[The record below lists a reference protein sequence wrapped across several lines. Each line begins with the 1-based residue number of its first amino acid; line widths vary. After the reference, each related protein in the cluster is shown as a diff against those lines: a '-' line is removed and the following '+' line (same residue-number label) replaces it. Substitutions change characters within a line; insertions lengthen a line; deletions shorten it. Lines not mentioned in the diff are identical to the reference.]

1 MKKFFAV
8 FFVLLLAVSVAFSV
22 ATKRSFTDF
31 CNDEDAQNSAMLTYT
46 STSVPGKEIDESDDF
61 QPSIEH
67 LLDAELIAEVE
78 PVGKTKWMYQAGLD
92 TLKIKKVYK
101 GDNVKPGELIDCY
114 NKAFVDEIDGKWRFG
129 NVYYFIP
136 MQEGK
141 TYIIFADKK
150 DYHPAYEQTLERK
163 VYVMKCDDVSFFGT
177 DMTEP
182 PILSKKK
189 MKYTYKD
196 VKDYE
201 FLCYSEK
208 QRDGINQFKKDVI
221 RELAKLEK

>member
-8 FFVLLLAVSVAFSV
+8 FFILLLAVSVAFSV
-22 ATKRSFTDF
+22 ATRRSFTDYS
-31 CNDEDAQNSAMLTYT
+31 NDENVQNRAVLNYI
-46 STSVPGKEIDESDDF
+46 STGIPGKDVDESDDF
-61 QPSIEH
+61 QPSVEH
-67 LLDAELIAEVE
+67 LLDAQLIAEVE
-78 PVGKTKWMYQAGLD
+78 PGGKAKWEYEACLD

-101 GDNVKPGELIDCY
+101 GDAKPGELIDCY
-114 NKAFVDEIDGKWRFG
+114 NKAFFDEFNGKWIFG
-129 NVYYFIP
+129 NVYHFMP

-182 PILSKKK
+182 PVLSKKK
-189 MKYTYKD
+189 EYLYKD
-196 VKDYE
+196 VKYYE
-201 FLCYSEK
+201 FICYSEK